1 MATTSES
8 RTEVPWTVSAEQRT
22 PGIQLILLKRTFV
35 LPWSRFLYAE
45 GDPSEV
51 HVAFTTHD
59 VEVLGCGLD
68 RLLADLAAMRVMAL
82 REPARTDSFL
92 STADRVRIIEL
103 NVSQVQG
110 EE

>member
-1 MATTSES
+1 MATNPES
-8 RTEVPWTVSAEQRT
+8 KSEVPWTVSAEQRV

-51 HVAFTTHD
+51 HVAFATHD
-59 VEVLGCGLD
+59 VEVRGCGLD
-68 RLLADLAAMRVMAL
+68 RLLADLAAHRVTVL

-92 STADRVRIIEL
+92 SARDRVRIIEL

>member
-1 MATTSES
+1 
-8 RTEVPWTVSAEQRT
+8 
-22 PGIQLILLKRTFV
+22 
-35 LPWSRFLYAE
+35 
-45 GDPSEV
+45 
-51 HVAFTTHD
+51 
-59 VEVLGCGLD
+59 
-68 RLLADLAAMRVMAL
+68 MRVMAL